1 MLRLFLCILVFI
13 LGLAAASPAY
23 DFSEIFDPTGAEG
36 FDATY
41 MMNPAYLIK
50 KRSESREHRA
60 LPLSTMKQQL
70 YLSRLG

>member
-1 MLRLFLCILVFI
+1 MLRHFLCILVFI

-23 DFSEIFDPTGAEG
+23 VIFDPTGAEG

-50 KRSESREHRA
+50 KRSDSREHRA